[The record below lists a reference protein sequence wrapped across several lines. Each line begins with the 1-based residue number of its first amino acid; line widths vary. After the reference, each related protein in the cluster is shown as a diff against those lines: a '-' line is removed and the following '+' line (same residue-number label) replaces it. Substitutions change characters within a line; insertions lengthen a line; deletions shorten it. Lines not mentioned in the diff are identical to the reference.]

1 MSGFSIRLTHRIMA
15 IGAVGLVGL
24 LAVGAIYEAG
34 SRSQESSR
42 STAEAARNI
51 STLNS
56 KVATEMLE
64 ARRAEKDFQLRRDQA
79 YTKRHAELTAGIVRG
94 LDALKSNARADG
106 LAGIAE
112 K

>member
-79 YTKRHAELTAGIVRG
+79 YTKRHAEFG
-94 LDALKSNARADG
+94 LWLCMRSSNVIFSAQ
-106 LAGIAE
+106 LAAFFQLS
-112 K
+112 